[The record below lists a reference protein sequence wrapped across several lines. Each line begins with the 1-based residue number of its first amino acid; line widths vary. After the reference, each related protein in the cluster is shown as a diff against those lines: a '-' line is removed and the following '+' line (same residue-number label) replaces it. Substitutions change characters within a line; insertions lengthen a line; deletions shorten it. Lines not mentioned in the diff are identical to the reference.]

1 MKNNWWKNKI
11 VYQIY
16 PQSFYDYQNNG
27 VGNLKGI
34 IQKLDYLQELG
45 IEIVWISPFF
55 KSPMV
60 DNGYD
65 VSDYYAINSQYGTI
79 ADLEDLI
86 NEAKKRNIHILLDL
100 VINHCSE
107 QHEWFQKAL
116 KDPLGYYG
124 KYFIIKQGKAS
135 SKPPNNWRSIFGGS
149 VWEPIK
155 GTNLYYYHTFT
166 KEQPDLNWENKN
178 LRNEIYKI
186 VNFWLE
192 KGIAGFR
199 LDAISFIKKNPSFE
213 SFNADR
219 SDGLVALRTVSIN
232 YPGIEVFLKE
242 LKEKTFDRFNAFTVA
257 EMSALNP
264 ESFSNFLG
272 RDGLFTS
279 VFDFSFM
286 NADLKNST
294 LWYKHASFSALDV
307 ALPLFKS
314 QEAAQQCEGFLSI
327 ALENHDQ
334 PRSLNKWYSSTTF
347 SFEQASFLA
356 ILNLSLRGI
365 PFLFQGQEIGM
376 TNVDWDSIS
385 EIRDAKSLSQYT
397 QAIADGIDPGKAFK
411 AIAYRSRDNAR
422 SPMQWSDQPYA
433 DFSENKPWIK
443 VNSNYKS
450 INVQKQNSDPES
462 LLSFYK
468 TLIQLRCKSTYSSV
482 FTEGSLVQIF
492 KEKENLI
499 AYERIYRTKKIHV
512 LLNYS
517 DKDENIFYTKKP
529 LYVLGNYRNV
539 LYQNEVVRLRPY
551 EALILEAS

>member
-1 MKNNWWKNKI
+1 MENKWWKNKV

-27 VGNLKGI
+27 IGNLKGI
-34 IQKLDYLQELG
+34 IQKLDYLKKLG
-45 IEIVWISPFF
+45 IEMVWISSFY

-65 VSDYYAINSQYGTI
+65 VSDYYAINSQYGSI
-79 ADLEDLI
+79 ADFEDLI

-100 VINHCSE
+100 VVNHCSD

-116 KDPLGYYG
+116 KDPLGFYG
-124 KYFIIKQGKAS
+124 DYFIIKKGTGS
-135 SKPPNNWRSIFGGS
+135 RPPNNWRGIFGGS
-149 VWEPIK
+149 VWEPIE
-155 GTNLYYYHTFT
+155 GTDLYYYHTFT

-186 VNFWLE
+186 INFWLE

-199 LDAISFIKKNPSFE
+199 LDAISFIKKNPSYE

-219 SDGLVALRTVSIN
+219 PDGLVALRTVSIN

-257 EMSALNP
+257 EMSALKP
-264 ESFSNFLG
+264 ESFSKFIGNE
-272 RDGLFTS
+272 GLFTS
-279 VFDFSFM
+279 VFDFGFM

-294 LWYKHASFSALDV
+294 LWYKHNSFSALDV

-314 QEAAQQCEGFLSI
+314 QEAAQQCDGSLAI

-334 PRSLNKWYSSTTF
+334 PRSLNKWFGSTTF
-347 SFEQASFLA
+347 SFEQAAFLA
-356 ILNLSLRGI
+356 VLNLSLRGI

-376 TNVDWDSIS
+376 TNVDWDTVS
-385 EIRDAKSLSQYT
+385 EIRDAKSLSQYE
-397 QAIADGIDPGKAFK
+397 QAITDGIDPREAFK

-422 SPMQWSDQPYA
+422 SPMQWNDQPYA
-433 DFSENKPWIK
+433 GFSKNMPWTK
-443 VNSNYKS
+443 VNSNYQS
-450 INVQKQNSDPES
+450 INVQKQESDPDS

-468 TLIQLRCKSTYSSV
+468 ALIQLRCKSKYSRV

-492 KEKENLI
+492 KDKQNLI
-499 AYERIYRTKKIHV
+499 AFERIYQTQKIHV

-517 DKDENIFYTKKP
+517 NNDEKIVCDKKP
-529 LYVLGNYRNV
+529 FYVLGNYRSM
-539 LYQNEVVRLRPY
+539 LYEKDILRLRPF
-551 EALILEAS
+551 EALIFEVF